1 MEEKTSQ
8 TSHTIKN
15 NPLDTVIEAGQKD
28 PFFLIRE
35 MYGLTV
41 QPPRPHAR
49 EKVEKLFTCPH
60 KEFEEIANS
69 LSLED
74 FERFEN
80 GTHLTWHQFIL
91 ILAYARAMAGTLPRR
106 IAVRSGRG
114 VSKSAT
120 LAMIIYH
127 FLFVYANSL
136 VAATAPTGEQIYG
149 ALWKEAALWLTK
161 MKKPF
166 KDVFEWQSYFIRH
179 RETPNVW
186 YARAK
191 TAENI
196 EALSGLHCF
205 EERTVEVLTKDGF
218 KDFKDI
224 SKNDFVWTRQGW
236 ENPEKIIR
244 SEYEGDMVRQDS
256 KFFNFSVTPEHKFPA
271 SLRNTNYLRDN
282 VEEWSKEKLIPVSD
296 WKSKI
301 VKVPRRIKNFKGE
314 NKKTYTIPEYK
325 KRHWSEKDRKPIAI
339 KMDDWVAFIGWYLS
353 EGYIKTDSQTKNKT
367 IVCISQ
373 TMVNKKNRNEIY
385 SLAKRMGFNPSE
397 TSPKDITIG
406 NVQLANHISSLCPGK
421 ALTKVIPDF
430 IFDLSPR
437 QMRIFLDAYMK
448 GDGYTDSN
456 TGRIG
461 YVTGSKKMADDLQK
475 LILLSGGYATIQI
488 MHIKGTSV
496 TVGERKGIR
505 NSNVYVVREWSDNRN
520 YHAVSKGKNR
530 RIEKYK
536 GIIECLTV
544 PSHMFYVRDKK
555 TSQSFWTGNSD
566 WQMSII
572 DEASAVATEV
582 MEVGWDTMTTPNKVM
597 ITTSNP
603 TRTDGWFYDL
613 FTNDD
618 QEWVKLVFNAEE
630 SPVVDQK
637 KLEVDRELRGRD
649 NEKYRVSVLGEFPL
663 KQTEQDGWYRFFSDK
678 WIDDVVR
685 EEDDV
690 NNPYDYDRSRLALGT
705 DVAGSG
711 GDETVGALRSPRWAK
726 ILFKQ
731 ALSTSDTVSGA
742 IELALSNFKQL
753 SARDVFYDAFGVGH
767 NIGQKVL
774 QNDPNGRNVTTPLS
788 VGELPEEKEYKERY
802 VNKRA
807 MFYDA
812 LRLWGER
819 GGRIQGDAGMKEELK
834 TILAKRTGR
843 DRLQIMSKAEMKKKG
858 NKSPDQI
865 DSIMLSFGNDYYR
878 VIEGLPL
885 VKVERKLKP
894 WEKSQEENFNPNDFV
909 PGF

>member
-1 MEEKTSQ
+1 MGEKTSQ
-8 TSHTIKN
+8 STTHTSKS
-15 NPLDTVIEAGQKD
+15 NPLDTVMEAGQKD

-35 MYGLTV
+35 MFGLTV
-41 QPPRPHAR
+41 QPPRPQSR

-69 LSLED
+69 LTLDD
-74 FERFEN
+74 FEKFEPN
-80 GTHLTWHQFIL
+80 NHLTWQQFVL

-114 VSKSAT
+114 TGKSAS
-120 LAMIIYH
+120 LAIIIYI

-136 VAATAPTGEQIYG
+136 IAATAPTGEQIYG

-179 RETPNVW
+179 KETPNVW

-196 EALSGLHCF
+196 EALSGLH
-205 EERTVEVLTKDGF
+205 
-218 KDFKDI
+218 
-224 SKNDFVWTRQGW
+224 
-236 ENPEKIIR
+236 
-244 SEYEGDMVRQDS
+244 
-256 KFFNFSVTPEHKFPA
+256 A
-271 SLRNTNYLRDN
+271 
-282 VEEWSKEKLIPVSD
+282 
-296 WKSKI
+296 
-301 VKVPRRIKNFKGE
+301 
-314 NKKTYTIPEYK
+314 
-325 KRHWSEKDRKPIAI
+325 
-339 KMDDWVAFIGWYLS
+339 
-353 EGYIKTDSQTKNKT
+353 
-367 IVCISQ
+367 
-373 TMVNKKNRNEIY
+373 
-385 SLAKRMGFNPSE
+385 
-397 TSPKDITIG
+397 
-406 NVQLANHISSLCPGK
+406 NVQG
-421 ALTKVIPDF
+421 
-430 IFDLSPR
+430 
-437 QMRIFLDAYMK
+437 
-448 GDGYTDSN
+448 
-456 TGRIG
+456 
-461 YVTGSKKMADDLQK
+461 
-475 LILLSGGYATIQI
+475 
-488 MHIKGTSV
+488 
-496 TVGERKGIR
+496 
-505 NSNVYVVREWSDNRN
+505 
-520 YHAVSKGKNR
+520 
-530 RIEKYK
+530 
-536 GIIECLTV
+536 
-544 PSHMFYVRDKK
+544 
-555 TSQSFWTGNSD
+555 
-566 WQMSII
+566 SII

-582 MEVGWDTMTTPNKVM
+582 MEVGWDTMTTPDKVM
-597 ITTSNP
+597 IATSNP

-613 FTNDD
+613 FINDNG
-618 QEWVKLVFNAEE
+618 EWVKLVFNAEE

-637 KLEVDRELRGRD
+637 KLAVDRELHGRD

-678 WIDDVVR
+678 WIDDVVC
-685 EEDDV
+685 EEDDP

-731 ALSTSDTVSGA
+731 VVSTPDTVSGA

-767 NIGQKVL
+767 SVGLKVL

-843 DRLQIMSKAEMKKKG
+843 DKLQIMSKEEMKKRG
-858 NKSPDQI
+858 HKSPDKT
-865 DSIMLSFGNDYYR
+865 DSIVLSFGHDYYR

-885 VKVERKLKP
+885 VRVERKLKR
-894 WEKSQEENFNPNDFV
+894 WERSEEENFDPNSFV
-909 PGF
+909 PSF